1 MRVLPYKDLKAAKGI
16 PYSEEWIRNL
26 VKTGKFPKPV
36 RLGKKRVGFIEAEI
50 DGWLKARAAERDVAN
65 GFLDERETTE
75 KAELRRDVAAR
86 ARGAHLRRTSLKN
99 VNLRNGK
106 RRMMP

>member
-26 VKTGKFPKPV
+26 VKTGRFPKPV

-50 DGWLKARAAERDVAN
+50 DGWLKARAAERDVAK
-65 GFLDERETTE
+65 GTPAASETTE
-75 KAELRRDVAAR
+75 QAELRRDVAAKAWR
-86 ARGAHLRRTSLKN
+86 SPSSDRSN
-99 VNLRNGK
+99 S
-106 RRMMP
+106 